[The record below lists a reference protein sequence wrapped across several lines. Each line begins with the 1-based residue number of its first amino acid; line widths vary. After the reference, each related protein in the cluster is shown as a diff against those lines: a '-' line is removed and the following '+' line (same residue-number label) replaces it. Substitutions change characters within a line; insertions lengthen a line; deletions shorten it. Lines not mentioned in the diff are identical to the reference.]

1 MAMNKMQKMSKIR
14 KICVY
19 CGSGPGTDPAFV
31 EAGRAFG
38 EILAKNAIGLV
49 YGGGSVGMMGA
60 IAHSVHGHG
69 GEVTGIIPK
78 FLMSREHALHGTQE
92 LIVTRDMHER
102 KQKMF
107 EMADAFVALPGG
119 VGTLEELVEQITW
132 VQLGRHKKPIL
143 LANIRGF
150 WDPLCALLD
159 HMKTL
164 EFIRG
169 DLNFDLLV
177 ATKVV
182 DILPMLR
189 KAAEAVPESAK
200 KISAAAADKL

>member
-1 MAMNKMQKMSKIR
+1 MRS
-14 KICVY
+14 
-19 CGSGPGTDPAFV
+19 
-31 EAGRAFG
+31 
-38 EILAKNAIGLV
+38 LAKNGIGLV
-49 YGGGSVGMMGA
+49 YGGGSVGIMGA
-60 IAHSVHGHG
+60 IAQSVHDHG

-78 FLMSREHALHGTQE
+78 FLMSREHALHGMQE

-143 LANIRGF
+143 LANIREF
-150 WDPLCALLD
+150 WDPLCALLE

-169 DLNFDLLV
+169 DLDFDLLV
-177 ATKVV
+177 ATNVA

-200 KISAAAADKL
+200 KISAVAADKL